1 MLAPVIQKNDRKAK
15 IIILSLSVVVFLL
28 VASLNR
34 FKLNVDLGFNPH
46 LFAKFNAVINATVAF
61 LLITALVAVKNK
73 NYKMHKNIMLLA
85 MVLSTLFLVSYILHH
100 GLAGDTMFGD
110 SNHDAKLDDAEK
122 ALVGGSR
129 TIYLLILLTH
139 IPLAAIILP
148 FILYSVYRGLTGE
161 FDKHKKLV
169 RYTWPIWFY
178 VSVTGV
184 IVYLM
189 ISPYYS

>member
-1 MLAPVIQKNDRKAK
+1 MLNPVIEKNDRKAK
-15 IIILSLSVVVFLL
+15 VVIFSLSVVVFLA
-28 VASLNR
+28 VAFLNR

-46 LFAKFNAVINATVAF
+46 VFAKFNAVINATVAF

-100 GLAGDTMFGD
+100 GLSGDTMFGD
-110 SNHDAKLDDAEK
+110 SNHDGKVNDAEK
-122 ALVGGSR
+122 ALVGSR
-129 TIYLLILLTH
+129 RIIYLLILLTH

>member
-1 MLAPVIQKNDRKAK
+1 MLEPVIQKNDRKAK

-28 VASLNR
+28 VAFLNR
-34 FKLNVDLGFNPH
+34 FKLHVDLGFNPH
-46 LFAKFNAVINATVAF
+46 VFAKFNAVINATVAF

-73 NYKMHKNIMLLA
+73 NYKMHRNIMLLA

-100 GLAGDTMFGD
+100 GLSGDTMFGD
-110 SNHDAKLDDAEK
+110 SNHDNTVDAAEK
-122 ALVGGSR
+122 ALVGSSR
-129 TIYLLILLTH
+129 MIYLLILLTH

>member
-1 MLAPVIQKNDRKAK
+1 MLNPVIEKNDRKAMV
-15 IIILSLSVVVFLL
+15 IIFSLSIIVFLA
-28 VASLNR
+28 VALLNR

-46 LFAKFNAVINATVAF
+46 VFAKFNAVINATVAF
-61 LLITALVAVKNK
+61 LLIAALAAVKNK

-100 GLAGDTMFGD
+100 GLSGDTMFGD
-110 SNHDAKLDDAEK
+110 SNHDGKVNDAEK
-122 ALVGGSR
+122 ALVGSSR

-178 VSVTGV
+178 VSVSGV
-184 IVYLM
+184 IVYLL
-189 ISPYYS
+189 ISPYYN

>member
-1 MLAPVIQKNDRKAK
+1 MLNPVIEKNDRKAMV
-15 IIILSLSVVVFLL
+15 IIFSLSIIVFLA
-28 VASLNR
+28 VALLNR

-46 LFAKFNAVINATVAF
+46 VFAKFNAVINATVAF

-100 GLAGDTMFGD
+100 GLSGDTMFGD
-110 SNHDAKLDDAEK
+110 SNHDGKVNDAEK
-122 ALVGGSR
+122 ALVGSSR

-178 VSVTGV
+178 VSVSGV
-184 IVYLM
+184 IVYLL
-189 ISPYYS
+189 ISPYYN

>member
-1 MLAPVIQKNDRKAK
+1 MLNPVIEKNDRKAK
-15 IIILSLSVVVFLL
+15 VIIFSLSVVVFLA
-28 VASLNR
+28 VAFLNR

-46 LFAKFNAVINATVAF
+46 VFAKFNAVINATVAF

-100 GLAGDTMFGD
+100 GLSGDTMFGD
-110 SNHDAKLDDAEK
+110 SNHDGKVDDAEK
-122 ALVGGSR
+122 ALVGSKR
-129 TIYLLILLTH
+129 IIYLLILLTH

-184 IVYLM
+184 VVYLM

>member
-1 MLAPVIQKNDRKAK
+1 MLNPVIEKNDRKAMV
-15 IIILSLSVVVFLL
+15 IIFSLSIIVFLA
-28 VASLNR
+28 VALLNR

-46 LFAKFNAVINATVAF
+46 VFAKFNAVINATVAF

-100 GLAGDTMFGD
+100 GLSGDTMFGD
-110 SNHDAKLDDAEK
+110 SNHDGKVDDTEK
-122 ALVGGSR
+122 ALVGSKR
-129 TIYLLILLTH
+129 IIYLLILLTH

>member
-1 MLAPVIQKNDRKAK
+1 MLAPVLSPNDRKAK
-15 IIILSLSVVVFLL
+15 IIIFSLSVIVFLA
-28 VASLNR
+28 VAVLNR
-34 FKLNVDLGFNPH
+34 FHLKVDVGFNPH
-46 LFAKFNAVINATVAF
+46 LFAKFNAVVNATVAF
-61 LLITALVAVKNK
+61 LLITALAAVKNK
-73 NYKMHKNIMLLA
+73 NYKLHKNIMLLA

-100 GLAGDTMFGD
+100 GLAGDTIFGD

-122 ALVGGSR
+122 ALVGSSR
-129 TIYLLILLTH
+129 TIYLLILMTH

-148 FILYSVYRGLTGE
+148 FILFSVYRGLTGE
-161 FDKHKKLV
+161 FEKHKKLV

>member
-1 MLAPVIQKNDRKAK
+1 MLNPVIEKNDRKAK
-15 IIILSLSVVVFLL
+15 VVIFSLSVVVFLA
-28 VASLNR
+28 VAFLNR

-46 LFAKFNAVINATVAF
+46 VFAKFNAVINATVAF

-100 GLAGDTMFGD
+100 GLSGDTMFGD
-110 SNHDAKLDDAEK
+110 SNHDGKVNDAEK
-122 ALVGGSR
+122 ALVGSSR